1 MWSWT
6 GKNMEGVF
14 VQNTNLIAF
23 HITDIQAIEEAIQ
36 L

>member
-14 VQNTNLIAF
+14 VQNTNLIAL
-23 HITDIQAIEEAIQ
+23 HITNIQDIEKELA
-36 L
+36 